1 MVKGSITAVSAIKE
15 LNPIAPARRRRRLLR
30 SIKKTLAAAAL
41 SVKEPAPVADIRR
54 RRQASRDDVVPAPA
68 APAVVALCGGE
79 DAVVADAAGKTF
91 LPQQSIFPLWKDG
104 FLPWHIYTFLVGL
117 VFGNIALICKKVMLA

>member
-1 MVKGSITAVSAIKE
+1 M
-15 LNPIAPARRRRRLLR
+15 
-30 SIKKTLAAAAL
+30 
-41 SVKEPAPVADIRR
+41 
-54 RRQASRDDVVPAPA
+54 
-68 APAVVALCGGE
+68 VALRGGE